1 VISLSELRPIPLFDG
16 IPDAALARMLDD
28 SDEVTFAAGDRL
40 WSEGDLAEFWWVLI
54 DGSIDLTRR
63 VGREDSVVGRFD
75 APGRWAGGF
84 RAWDDD
90 GIYLASGL
98 GRSPGRVLRVPAPA
112 LRELVSEIP
121 LAGHIIDGIFHTARS
136 IEAGA
141 REREA
146 LVALGTLAAG
156 LAHELNNP
164 AAAAVRAVDSLQRAS
179 DGLLRDLRALSEAS
193 ITAEQFA
200 AVDAL
205 RSELDPTAP
214 RLNGLDS
221 ADREEALTDWLEE
234 NGVDRAWE
242 IAPSLAAAGAEPG
255 WCGRVREVLGPQAL
269 GPGLGW
275 VASALQITTL
285 LGEVREST
293 QRVSNL
299 VGAVK
304 SYSQLDRAS
313 MQLVDVAEGI
323 ESTLVMLD
331 HRLREGVTI
340 ERDYA
345 PDLPR
350 IQAVAGELNQ
360 VWTNVI
366 DNAIDAMD
374 GVGTLRIATRADDVS
389 IVVEITDSGVG
400 MSPEVQA
407 NAFRAFFT
415 TKDVGKG
422 TGLGLDISRRIVS
435 DRHGGELTIDSEPG
449 RTTLRVRLPRN
460 ARTD

>member
-179 DGLLRDLRALSEAS
+179 DSLLRYLGALSEAS

-221 ADREEALTDWLEE
+221 ADREDALTDWLED

-242 IAPSLAAAGAEPG
+242 IAPSLAAAGADPA
-255 WCGRVREVLGPQAL
+255 WCGRVREVLGSQAL
-269 GPGLGW
+269 EPGLGW
-275 VASALQITTL
+275 VASALQMTAL

-304 SYSQLDRAS
+304 SYSQLDRAA
-313 MQLVDVAEGI
+313 MQLVDVTEGI

-331 HRLREGVTI
+331 HRLREGITI
-340 ERDYA
+340 EREYA

-374 GVGTLRIATRADDVS
+374 GVGTLRIATRADDAS

-407 NAFRAFFT
+407 NAFRAFYT

-460 ARTD
+460 ASTD